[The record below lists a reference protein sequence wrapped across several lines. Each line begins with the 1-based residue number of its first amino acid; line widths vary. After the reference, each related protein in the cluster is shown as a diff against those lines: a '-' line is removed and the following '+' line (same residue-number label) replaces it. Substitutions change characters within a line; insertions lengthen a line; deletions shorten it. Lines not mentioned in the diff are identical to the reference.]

1 MDTIQ
6 TAIRSVLAAIQ
17 SGTLL
22 EQAASDE
29 LRAYIYLSLAL
40 FDGAYFDRARALFI
54 RTENHTMVQ
63 EVDRLLRR
71 YTKSVSDS
79 SGRRDVEQRFWEYAN
94 THNLVVLRTLQTSRD
109 DDELR
114 AAVFLVLDTDG
125 KVKVLKELIP
135 STEACDV
142 GEVDLE
148 SVVFERLGSHPS
160 VTQYYGSV
168 EIDETLA
175 FLRREYAFG
184 QSLLDFMR
192 GGRRVTQDVAVQI
205 VCDLAHILADAHDRG
220 IVYLDLR
227 PKNVLIHGDDVQMFD
242 FNVSRRVVSL
252 DEEIDTHVFDPR
264 YAPPEMVLRHRAST
278 ASDVF
283 QLGVLFHQLLTGT
296 HPFDVCEEFV
306 EQSDDWQNLTLK
318 FALASALVPNVYEG
332 EDPRF
337 TLVARMLHPDPS
349 QRPRM
354 REVAQHLTE
363 IHPHQVAI
371 AHPERYGIS
380 PVRERNTVLF
390 PARMGIPHRGHIDF
404 IARLIEL
411 GYFVRISLQQAYT
424 QTPRDPIPKWLVQ
437 KMVARSLRDL
447 GYTQNDFSIE
457 LTPFFETDEE
467 HRMYFAASSGWED
480 VVVIASS
487 NPDVHT
493 LFAGYPILDQ
503 SAVFGKENEM
513 YFDRSWGAQ
522 LRAAIRSNDRKTF
535 ERLAA
540 SGIESIRSFNEL
552 RAMLADESHPIE
564 FVPGCVFVEVQKEQ
578 EVYLRKRVRRF
589 QTPEQVIM
597 NVLRTTDPT
606 ARFVDVLAR
615 DTQISLQDQPMR
627 LVYDSVQF
635 DGTDEV
641 IRYDLLPLI

>member
-1 MDTIQ
+1 MDTTQ
-6 TAIRSVLAAIQ
+6 TSICSVLAAIQ
-17 SGTLL
+17 SGMSL
-22 EQAASDE
+22 EQAASTE

-40 FDGAYFDRARALFI
+40 FDGVYFNRARELFVQ
-54 RTENHTMVQ
+54 TENHLMVQ
-63 EVDRLLRR
+63 EVDRLLCR
-71 YTKSVSDS
+71 YTKSVPDS
-79 SGRRDVEQRFWEYAN
+79 SGRRDVEQRFWDYAH

-114 AAVFLVLDTDG
+114 AAVFLVFDTDE

-135 STEACDV
+135 STEVCDV
-142 GEVDLE
+142 GVVDFE
-148 SVVFERLGSHPS
+148 STVFEQLGSHPA

-168 EIDETLA
+168 KIDETLA

-192 GGRRVTQDVAVQI
+192 DGRRVTQDVAVQI
-205 VCDLAHILADAHDRG
+205 VRDLARILADVHDQG

-227 PKNVLIHGDDVQMFD
+227 PKNVLIHMNDVQMFD
-242 FNVSRRVVSL
+242 FNTSRRVASR

-264 YAPPEMVLRHRAST
+264 YAPPEMVLRHCAST

-283 QLGVLFHQLLTGT
+283 QLGVLLHQLLTGT
-296 HPFDVCEEFV
+296 HPFDVCHEFV
-306 EQSDDWQNLTLK
+306 EHSDDWQNLTLK
-318 FALASALVPNVYEG
+318 FALASALVPYVYTG
-332 EDPRF
+332 NDSHLA
-337 TLVARMLHPDPS
+337 LVARMLHPDPS
-349 QRPRM
+349 RRPRM
-354 REVAQHLTE
+354 REVAQYLTE
-363 IHPHQVAI
+363 RHPHQVVI
-371 AHPERYGIS
+371 PHPERYGIS

-390 PARMGIPHRGHIDF
+390 PARMGIPHKGHIDY

-411 GYFVRISLQQAYT
+411 GYFVRVSLQQAYT
-424 QTPRDPIPKWLVQ
+424 QTSRDPIPKWLVQ
-437 KMVARSLRDL
+437 KMIARSLRDL

-467 HRMYFAASSGWED
+467 HRMHFAASPGWKD

-503 SAVFGKENEM
+503 SAVFGKENVM
-513 YFDRSWGAQ
+513 YLDRSWGAQ

-535 ERLAA
+535 EQFAA

-552 RAMLADESHPIE
+552 RAMLADESCPIE
-564 FVPGCVFVEVQKEQ
+564 FVHGCVFVEVQKEH
-578 EVYLRKRVRRF
+578 ELFLRKRVRRF
-589 QTPEQVIM
+589 QTPEQAIM

-606 ARFVDVLAR
+606 ARFVDVFAR

-627 LVYDSVQF
+627 LVYHSVQF

-641 IRYDLLPLI
+641 IRYDLLPLM

>member
-1 MDTIQ
+1 MDTTQ
-6 TAIRSVLAAIQ
+6 TSICSVLAAIQ
-17 SGTLL
+17 SGMSL
-22 EQAASDE
+22 EQAASTE

-40 FDGAYFDRARALFI
+40 FDGVYFNRARELFVQ
-54 RTENHTMVQ
+54 TENHLMVQ
-63 EVDRLLRR
+63 EVDRLLCR
-71 YTKSVSDS
+71 YTKSVPDS
-79 SGRRDVEQRFWEYAN
+79 SGRRDVEQRFWDYAH

-114 AAVFLVLDTDG
+114 AAVFLVFDTDE

-135 STEACDV
+135 STEVCDV
-142 GEVDLE
+142 GVVDFE
-148 SVVFERLGSHPS
+148 STVFEQLGLHPA

-168 EIDETLA
+168 KIDETLA

-192 GGRRVTQDVAVQI
+192 DGRRVTQDVAVQI
-205 VCDLAHILADAHDRG
+205 VRDLARILADVHDQG

-227 PKNVLIHGDDVQMFD
+227 PKNVLIHMNDVQMFD
-242 FNVSRRVVSL
+242 FNTSRRVASR

-264 YAPPEMVLRHRAST
+264 YAPPEMVLRHCAST

-283 QLGVLFHQLLTGT
+283 QLGVLLHQLLTGT
-296 HPFDVCEEFV
+296 HPFDVCHEFV
-306 EQSDDWQNLTLK
+306 EHSDDWQNLTLK
-318 FALASALVPNVYEG
+318 FALASALVPYVYTG
-332 EDPRF
+332 NDSHLA
-337 TLVARMLHPDPS
+337 LVARMLHPDPS
-349 QRPRM
+349 RRPRM
-354 REVAQHLTE
+354 REVAQYLTE
-363 IHPHQVAI
+363 QHPHQVVI
-371 AHPERYGIS
+371 PHPERYGIS

-390 PARMGIPHRGHIDF
+390 PARMGIPHKGHIDY

-411 GYFVRISLQQAYT
+411 GYFVRVSLQQAYT
-424 QTPRDPIPKWLVQ
+424 QTSRDPIPKWLVQ
-437 KMVARSLRDL
+437 KMIARSLRDL

-467 HRMYFAASSGWED
+467 HRMHFAASPGWKD

-503 SAVFGKENEM
+503 SAVFGKENVM
-513 YFDRSWGAQ
+513 YLDRSWGAQ

-535 ERLAA
+535 EQFAA

-552 RAMLADESHPIE
+552 RAMLADESCPIE
-564 FVPGCVFVEVQKEQ
+564 FVHGCVFVEVQKEH
-578 EVYLRKRVRRF
+578 ELFLRKRVRRF
-589 QTPEQVIM
+589 QTPEQAIM

-606 ARFVDVLAR
+606 ARFVDVFAR

-627 LVYDSVQF
+627 LVYHSVQF

-641 IRYDLLPLI
+641 IRYDLLPLM